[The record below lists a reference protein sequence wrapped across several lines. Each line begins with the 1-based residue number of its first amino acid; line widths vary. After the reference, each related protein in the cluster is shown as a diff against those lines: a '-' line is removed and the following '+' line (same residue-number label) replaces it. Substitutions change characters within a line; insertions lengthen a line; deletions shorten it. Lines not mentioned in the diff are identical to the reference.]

1 MTAQEA
7 HKILHPDTSRDEI
20 MKIEYYAG
28 FRAEEAG
35 LKAVQEACLVAC
47 EALEKQIQKKFP
59 SMEEMAK
66 DVAEKALDE
75 YEYQGKT
82 LRQWVD
88 ILKDYDNKQATLQRI
103 VKRLQETMTKSYVT
117 GITAN
122 AYEFGACHAMSDAIK
137 IVREEGGI

>member
-47 EALEKQIQKKFP
+47 EALEKQI
-59 SMEEMAK
+59 SLERIIE
-66 DVAEKALDE
+66 
-75 YEYQGKT
+75 
-82 LRQWVD
+82 
-88 ILKDYDNKQATLQRI
+88 RI
-103 VKRLQETMTKSYVT
+103 VERIEEEILEKL
-117 GITAN
+117 
-122 AYEFGACHAMSDAIK
+122 SDGGDDWFEAEMINKAIK
-137 IVREEGGI
+137 IVREEGGMNE

>member
-47 EALEKQIQKKFP
+47 EALEKQIPKKP
-59 SMEEMAK
+59 LYKQGTRYKWIDTIRERGRYHN
-66 DVAEKALDE
+66 VEKWSNRDACPNC
-75 YEYQGKT
+75 KK
-82 LRQWVD
+82 D
-88 ILKDYDNKQATLQRI
+88 ILQTNY
-103 VKRLQETMTKSYVT
+103 
-117 GITAN
+117 
-122 AYEFGACHAMSDAIK
+122 C
-137 IVREEGGI
+137 EECGQKLDWGEQNDQT